1 VVAAA
6 VILDPKWPIAGL
18 ADSKTLSERKRA
30 SLFKIITGTAL
41 SWSVAEASV
50 EEIDTL
56 NILQA
61 TLLAM
66 QRAVHGLPIQPNE
79 LLVDGI
85 HLPDCSIPS
94 QAIIKGDSKV
104 QAISAASIL
113 AKVHRD
119 RLMVQYHD
127 KYPHF
132 SFHVHKGY
140 GTRQHLAEIGHNG
153 VLEVHRRTF
162 NPVKRMIMESLL
174 K

>member
-1 VVAAA
+1 M
-6 VILDPKWPIAGL
+6 
-18 ADSKTLSERKRA
+18 ADSKTLSEQKRN
-30 SLFKIITGTAL
+30 SLFKLITNNAL
-41 SWSVAEASV
+41 SWSIAEASV
-50 EEIDTL
+50 EEIDTI

-66 QRAVHGLPIQPNE
+66 KRAVSGLTISPNE
-79 LLVDGI
+79 ILVDGI
-85 HLPDCSIPS
+85 HLPDCSIPG

-119 RLMVQYHD
+119 QLMADYHND
-127 KYPHF
+127 YPDF

-140 GTRQHLAEIGHNG
+140 GTRQHLVEIEQFGILN
-153 VLEVHRRTF
+153 VHRKTF
-162 NPVKRMIMESLL
+162 NPVKKMILESLS